1 MARKTS
7 KTKTPDE
14 LDCTKAL
21 QESLEHLLNEARQI
35 RAMVEKLEARDDAR
49 ELRRLVRR
57 MKPQPWEAEDRFLRQ
72 KPSSRLN

>member
-1 MARKTS
+1 VARKTS

-14 LDCTKAL
+14 LDCTKTL
-21 QESLEHLLNEARQI
+21 QEGLEHLLNEARQI

-57 MKPQPWEAEDRFLRQ
+57 MKPPSLG
-72 KPSSRLN
+72 KPKIASPARSHPVG